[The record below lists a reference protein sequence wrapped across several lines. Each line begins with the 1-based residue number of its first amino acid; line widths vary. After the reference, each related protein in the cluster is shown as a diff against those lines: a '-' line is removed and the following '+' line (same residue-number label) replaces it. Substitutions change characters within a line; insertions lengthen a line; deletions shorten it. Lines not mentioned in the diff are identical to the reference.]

1 MEQLASEVRDEL
13 LSTVSNTGG
22 HLASNLGAVE
32 LTIAILYTFDIP
44 NDKIVWDVGHQC
56 YTYKLLTG
64 RRDAFF
70 SLRQENGISGFPRSY
85 ESEYDFFISGH
96 ASTSIAAA
104 YGIKCSMTLRNSP
117 HSVIAVIGD
126 GALTGGLAYEGINN
140 AGKSKENLIVVLN
153 DNEMAISKNE
163 GAIARYLSAIRT
175 KPLYFE
181 TKHITKDRKSVV

>member
-1 MEQLASEVRDEL
+1 VQLEQLASEVRGEL

-32 LTIAILYTFDIP
+32 LTIAILFTFDIP
-44 NDKIVWDVGHQC
+44 MDKIIWDVGHQC

-64 RRDAFF
+64 RRHAFS

-85 ESEYDFFISGH
+85 ESKYDFFISGH

-104 YGIKCSMTLRNSP
+104 YGFKCSMTLQNDP

-140 AGKSKENLIVVLN
+140 GNFKE
-153 DNEMAISKNE
+153 
-163 GAIARYLSAIRT
+163 
-175 KPLYFE
+175 
-181 TKHITKDRKSVV
+181 